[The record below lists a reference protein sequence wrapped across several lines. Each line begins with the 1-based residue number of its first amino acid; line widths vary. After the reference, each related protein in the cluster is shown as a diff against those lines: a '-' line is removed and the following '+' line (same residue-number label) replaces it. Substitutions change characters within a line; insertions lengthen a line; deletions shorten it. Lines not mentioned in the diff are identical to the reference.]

1 MKRSP
6 ITTKRVLLLLLL
18 LTLSGCTTNN
28 ASDSL
33 IVGGYDEEE
42 MDAAIARARSEID
55 SFIAEMS
62 KGTGT
67 DFSVKVGIE
76 DKEETEHF
84 WLKDIVYRNGKF
96 EGVIDNDPGLISN
109 VKRGQR
115 WSAKQSEISDWL
127 FMRGGKMYGNYT
139 LRPLLKTMPE
149 EKAAKLKSILANP

>member
-1 MKRSP
+1 MRRVP

-18 LTLSGCTTNN
+18 LTLSGCSTNN
-28 ASDSL
+28 APDTL
-33 IVGGYDEEE
+33 IEGGYDEQE

-67 DFSVKVGIE
+67 DFSVKVAIE
-76 DKEETEHF
+76 DKDETEHF

-96 EGVIDNDPGLISN
+96 EGVIDNEPGMVSN

-115 WSAKQSEISDWL
+115 WSAKKAEISDWL
-127 FMRGGKMYGNYT
+127 FMRDGKMYGNYT

-149 EKAAKLKSILANP
+149 EKAAELKSILANP

>member
-1 MKRSP
+1 MKRGP

-18 LTLSGCTTNN
+18 LTVSGCSTNN

-33 IVGGYDEEE
+33 IEGGYDEQE

-67 DFSVKVGIE
+67 DFSVKVAIE
-76 DKEETEHF
+76 DKDETEHF
-84 WLKDIVYRNGKF
+84 WLKGIVYRNGKF
-96 EGVIDNDPGLISN
+96 EGVIDNEPGMVSN

-115 WSAKQSEISDWL
+115 WSAKKSEISDWL
-127 FMRGGKMYGNYT
+127 FMRDGKMHGNYT